1 MNAEHLVHMANQIGQ
16 FYESLPDHAE
26 SVSSTA
32 SHLRRFWEPRM
43 RAAMYT
49 HVDQA
54 GGAGLSPLL
63 LEVLRDKRTDLE
75 PKAKAAVPR

>member
-1 MNAEHLVHMANQIGQ
+1 MNVEHLVHMANQIGQ

-26 SVSSTA
+26 SVTSTA
-32 SHLRRFWEPRM
+32 SHIRRFWEPRM
-43 RAAMYT
+43 RSAMYA

-63 LEVLRDKRTDLE
+63 LEALRAKRGELE
-75 PKAKAAVPR
+75 PKAAASK

>member
-1 MNAEHLVHMANQIGQ
+1 MNVEHLVHMANQIGQ

-32 SHLRRFWEPRM
+32 SHLRSFWEPRM
-43 RAAMYT
+43 RLAMYA

-54 GGAGLSPLL
+54 GGAGLSPLV
-63 LEVLRDKRTDLE
+63 LEALRSKRVDLE
-75 PKAKAAVPR
+75 PKATAST

>member
-26 SVSSTA
+26 SVRSTA

-43 RAAMYT
+43 RSAMYA

-63 LEVLRDKRTDLE
+63 LEALRTQRAELE
-75 PKAKAAVPR
+75 PKAAVPR

>member
-1 MNAEHLVHMANQIGQ
+1 MNVEHRVHRANQIGQ

-26 SVSSTA
+26 SVRSTA

-43 RAAMYT
+43 RSAMYA

-75 PKAKAAVPR
+75 PTARAAR